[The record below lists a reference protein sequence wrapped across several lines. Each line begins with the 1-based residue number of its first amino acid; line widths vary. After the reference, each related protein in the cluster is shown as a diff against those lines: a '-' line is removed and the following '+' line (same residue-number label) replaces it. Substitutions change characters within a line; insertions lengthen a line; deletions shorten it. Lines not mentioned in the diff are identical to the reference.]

1 MVNRNLLLM
10 RHAEAD
16 PAGADLFRRLTPKGE
31 RQAHA
36 IGITL
41 KHQNRMPEVIVAGH
55 SARTQATA
63 NIVAKALDF
72 PAEHLI
78 ILPEI
83 YDAQT
88 RTLLEIINA
97 TDDSFISL
105 LIIGHNPTISN
116 TVSYLSQAKITSL
129 NPADVALLH
138 ADIERWAYL
147 SMDNAVLDVVW
158 EAENLRQELP
168 E

>member
-16 PAGADLFRRLTPKGE
+16 PAGSDLFRRLTPRGE
-31 RQAHA
+31 RQAQ
-36 IGITL
+36 GVGLEL
-41 KHQNRMPEVIVAGH
+41 KRQNRIPEAIVAGH

-63 NIVAKALDF
+63 RIVADALDF

-97 TDDSFISL
+97 TDDSFNTL

-116 TVSYLSQAKITSL
+116 TVSYLSQAKIASL
-129 NPADVALLH
+129 NPADVALLK
-138 ADIERWAYL
+138 ADLERWAYL
-147 SMDNAVLDVVW
+147 SMGNAVLESIW
-158 EAENLRQELP
+158 ESESLL
-168 E
+168 